1 MKRLLK
7 SFRAGQTAK
16 VLFLSLALTGA
27 MSVFNAQAQLQPM
40 NVCRFDGEECK
51 KQSMGCVCITTPNS
65 PIAARGSAQ

>member
-27 MSVFNAQAQLQPM
+27 MSVFNAQAQVGAG
-40 NVCRFDGEECK
+40 NVCIFTGDACQK
-51 KQSMGCVCITTPNS
+51 ATQDCVCIYSIGS
-65 PIAARGSAQ
+65 PKVY

>member
-27 MSVFNAQAQLQPM
+27 MSVFNAQAQTWA
-40 NVCRFDGEECK
+40 NACK
-51 KQSMGCVCITTPNS
+51 FNGTFCPEAAMGCVCLINP
-65 PIAARGSAQ
+65 PV